1 MKKLFG
7 IAVAAAV
14 VLMACLFTG
23 CAQDAG
29 YSGRYW
35 VAEYVT
41 DVPNTDYETNY
52 YGKSDDI
59 KSSWRN
65 TWPTAYS
72 SSYEKKN
79 NLTTPELSAYMKSK
93 MDITD
98 SEINEDLA
106 DIGTTGGGMY
116 YIISYGSPASS
127 YDFLYITDVK

>member
-23 CAQDAG
+23 CAQGAG

-41 DVPNTDYETNY
+41 DVPNADYETY
-52 YGKSDDI
+52 YKDQSGDTKTL
-59 KSSWRN
+59 WRDS
-65 TWPTAYS
+65 WPTKYS

-79 NLTTPELSAYMKSK
+79 NLTTPELSTYMKSK

-106 DIGTTGGGMY
+106 DIGTTCGGMY
-116 YIISYGSPASS
+116 YIISYGSPASR